1 MRMIKKY
8 LKKDVYIQ
16 DKGKK
21 LLIIWYLISQNNN
34 GISENNEIVK
44 RYPKSTNQVYEE
56 NWVEINDDSCWK
68 YNTNS
73 QFKFKSSMLRS
84 SLCDYSDAY
93 IRISETITIT
103 GE

>member
-44 RYPKSTNQVYEE
+44 RYPKSTNQV
-56 NWVEINDDSCWK
+56 
-68 YNTNS
+68 
-73 QFKFKSSMLRS
+73 
-84 SLCDYSDAY
+84 
-93 IRISETITIT
+93 
-103 GE
+103 